1 MSNKKSAAKTEEIT
15 IPLST
20 HMEQML
26 ISAVRY
32 ALGRRTYIVDVTT
45 SYVGHLLPKLSDWT
59 LGIMLR
65 DLEDEY
71 AMAARVTSYSVLGD
85 PCDVADWDK
94 FKAAVKAETDRRTD
108 GTAQA

>member
-1 MSNKKSAAKTEEIT
+1 MSKS
-15 IPLST
+15 IPLSRNLE
-20 HMEQML
+20 HML
-26 ISAVRY
+26 VNAVRY
-32 ALGRRTYIVDVTT
+32 ALGRRTYVVGITT
-45 SYVGHLLPKLSDWT
+45 SYIGHLLPKLSDWA

-94 FKAAVKAETDRRTD
+94 FKAAVKAEIDRRKND
-108 GTAQA
+108 GTSD